1 MIFIFLTASFYA
13 DLAGKV
19 TGVDVNSESFR
30 ARISPLNTSPDPSL
44 ASVVRDAST
53 GSFHLAMFVGAAL
66 LVLGALIN
74 AVGIRNDAAR
84 RQEEPETKA
93 AAPHAEAATE

>member
-1 MIFIFLTASFYA
+1 
-13 DLAGKV
+13 
-19 TGVDVNSESFR
+19 
-30 ARISPLNTSPDPSL
+30 
-44 ASVVRDAST
+44 
-53 GSFHLAMFVGAAL
+53 MFVGAAL